1 MFALFAFT
9 VLMCLSLILLIVS
22 RSFISRAV
30 KNTVSIIAVI
40 LILFSA
46 VTLIVDFTA
55 YTKGGIISEEHIT
68 IRQVKI
74 NDRIEFFSVN
84 NKYWSVGENFKGHIM
99 ATALNPTNM
108 EIRTTPIETILQY
121 PIAIYHL
128 PISKCIIKMEYLTTD
143 RHLENKNFEF
153 YKSGYID
160 TENKLI
166 SIVALLS
173 FIALIAVIITTIKKK
188 RCRIEAVYRCG
199 SIE

>member
-1 MFALFAFT
+1 MFAIFAFT

-188 RCRIEAVYRCG
+188 RCI
-199 SIE
+199 I